1 MNVQSYDAP
10 EWQTWAGSG
19 LYSMLPYRRNSQKQ
33 SAMPV
38 EVRFNYDWG
47 FTSSNGWW
55 GDPNQSEQTRTHLDS
70 ALIQLVEIKALQK
83 GSAASLE
90 MFIAP
95 LIQLVWPE
103 TCTFLQPELSS
114 VSRQAPVIET
124 PAGCLSRVW
133 LAQRCTFWDLL
144 FHHAMSVLAGVMCL
158 CASWPHRITCRGTA
172 MQAVVKYCV
181 LVTFF
186 V

>member
-1 MNVQSYDAP
+1 MDVQSYDAP

-47 FTSSNGWW
+47 LTSSNGWW

-103 TCTFLQPELSS
+103 TCTFQQPELSS

-124 PAGCLSRVW
+124 PAGCPSRVW
-133 LAQRCTFWDLL
+133 LAQRCTFLRFVIPPCNECPSRSYVFMCKLTSQDNLL
-144 FHHAMSVLAGVMCL
+144 WVSDAG
-158 CASWPHRITCRGTA
+158 SS
-172 MQAVVKYCV
+172 
-181 LVTFF
+181 
-186 V
+186 